1 MNCWIFQILSAFGIL
16 FLISCGEERKS
27 ATIYNEKEDL
37 FKLEEYVGAD
47 SCAECHQ
54 ESHQNWQDSH
64 HFHAMELPNEKTVRA
79 DFNNTKFENF
89 GVTTKF
95 FRDGDKYLVETENQ
109 NGDMETFEIA
119 YTFGWEP
126 LQQYLVRFPDGRMQ
140 VLPTCWDVEKKNGTI
155 FIQTKELLLKIHFLD
170 SFHAELGSHVCR
182 LSFYKPKEGIR

>member
-1 MNCWIFQILSAFGIL
+1 MELLIFQILSAFGIL

-47 SCAECHQ
+47 SRFECHQ

-79 DFNNTKFENF
+79 DFNNNSENF

-95 FRDGDKYLVETENQ
+95 FRDGDKYLVETE
-109 NGDMETFEIA
+109 T
-119 YTFGWEP
+119 
-126 LQQYLVRFPDGRMQ
+126 RM
-140 VLPTCWDVEKKNGTI
+140 VIWKHLKLPTSSDGNPCSNTW
-155 FIQTKELLLKIHFLD
+155 
-170 SFHAELGSHVCR
+170 
-182 LSFYKPKEGIR
+182 